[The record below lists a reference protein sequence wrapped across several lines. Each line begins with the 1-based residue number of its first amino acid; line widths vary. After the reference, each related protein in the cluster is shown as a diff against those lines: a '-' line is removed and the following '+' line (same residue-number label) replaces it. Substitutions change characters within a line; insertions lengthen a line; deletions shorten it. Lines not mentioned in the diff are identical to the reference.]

1 MNIEGDSKYKVIK
14 NGTVYVVTDK
24 KLNAMNNK
32 YGMIGLICIGICMI
46 VAVNRFKSYDRSV
59 SVKGLCEKEVMADK
73 VIWPLVYKIVGNDME
88 AIYREITAKNNTVV
102 EYLKSKGIPENEISV
117 AAPNVID
124 LQADRY
130 ASQERNYRYN
140 VTCVITV
147 ASNQVEKVLQLT
159 SQQGEL
165 IAKGVTLVSGD
176 YQYNTIYEFTGLN
189 DIKPQMIEE
198 ATANARQVAQ
208 KFAEDSKSKLG
219 KIKKASQGQ
228 FSVTNRDSNTPYIK
242 NVRVVTSVDYYL
254 R

>member
-1 MNIEGDSKYKVIK
+1 
-14 NGTVYVVTDK
+14 
-24 KLNAMNNK
+24 MNNK
-32 YGMIGLICIGICMI
+32 YTMAGLIFIGICMVI
-46 VAVNRFKSYDRSV
+46 AVNRYKSFDRSV

-88 AIYREITAKNNTVV
+88 AIYKEITAKNGTIVQ
-102 EYLKSKGIPENEISV
+102 YLKEKGIPDSEISV
-117 AAPNVID
+117 AAPNVVD
-124 LQADRY
+124 LKAERY
-130 ASQERNYRYN
+130 SSEERTYRYN

-147 ASNQVEKVLQLT
+147 ASGQVEKVRGLIA
-159 SQQGEL
+159 SQGDL

-189 DIKPQMIEE
+189 EIKPQMIEE

-208 KFAEDSKSKLG
+208 KFAEDSKSRLG
-219 KIKKASQGQ
+219 KIKRASQGQ
-228 FSVTNRDSNTPYIK
+228 FSVTNRDNNTPYIK

>member
-1 MNIEGDSKYKVIK
+1 
-14 NGTVYVVTDK
+14 
-24 KLNAMNNK
+24 MNNK
-32 YGMIGLICIGICMI
+32 YGMYGLIFIGICMVI
-46 VAVNRFKSYDRSV
+46 AVNRYKSFDRSV

-73 VIWPLVYKIVGNDME
+73 VIWPLVYKIVGNNME
-88 AIYREITAKNNTVV
+88 TIYKEATAKNTIVV

-117 AAPNVID
+117 SAPNVVD

-130 ASQERNYRYN
+130 ASQEKSYRYN

-147 ASNQVEKVLQLT
+147 ASRQVEKVLELT
-159 SQQGEL
+159 SKQGEL
-165 IAKGVTLVSGD
+165 ISQGVTLVSGD

-189 DIKPQMIEE
+189 EIKPQMIEE

-208 KFAEDSKSKLG
+208 KFAEDSKSRLG

-228 FSVTNRDSNTPYIK
+228 FTVTNRDSNNPYIK

>member
-1 MNIEGDSKYKVIK
+1 
-14 NGTVYVVTDK
+14 
-24 KLNAMNNK
+24 MNNK
-32 YGMIGLICIGICMI
+32 YGMYGLIFIGICMI
-46 VAVNRFKSYDRSV
+46 VAVNRYKSYDRSV

-73 VIWPLVYKIVGNDME
+73 VIWPLVYKIVGNNME
-88 AIYREITAKNNTVV
+88 TIYKEITVKNNIVV
-102 EYLKSKGIPENEISV
+102 AYLKSKGIPENEISV
-117 AAPNVID
+117 AAPNVVD

-130 ASQERNYRYN
+130 ASHEKSYRYN

-147 ASNQVEKVLQLT
+147 ASRQVEKVLELT
-159 SQQGEL
+159 SKQGEL
-165 IAKGVTLVSGD
+165 ISQGVTLVSGD

-189 DIKPQMIEE
+189 EIKPQMIEE

-208 KFAEDSKSKLG
+208 KFAEDSKSRLG

-228 FSVTNRDSNTPYIK
+228 FTVTNRDSNTPYIK

>member
-1 MNIEGDSKYKVIK
+1 MTVKICDMNS
-14 NGTVYVVTDK
+14 
-24 KLNAMNNK
+24 K
-32 YGMIGLICIGICMI
+32 YGMIGLIFIGMCMI
-46 VAVNRFKSYDRSV
+46 VAVNRYKSFDRSV

-73 VIWPLVYKIVGNDME
+73 VIWPLVYKIVGNNME
-88 AIYREITAKNNTVV
+88 TIYKEITAKNDIVV

-117 AAPNVID
+117 SAPNVVD

-130 ASQERNYRYN
+130 ASQEKSYRYN

-147 ASNQVEKVLQLT
+147 ASRQVEKVLELT
-159 SQQGEL
+159 SKQGEL
-165 IAKGVTLVSGD
+165 ISQGVTLVSGD

-189 DIKPQMIEE
+189 EIKPQMIEE

-208 KFAEDSKSKLG
+208 KFAEDSKSRLG

>member
-1 MNIEGDSKYKVIK
+1 
-14 NGTVYVVTDK
+14 
-24 KLNAMNNK
+24 MNNK
-32 YGMIGLICIGICMI
+32 YTMTGLIFIGICMVI
-46 VAVNRFKSYDRSV
+46 AVNRYKSYDRSV

-73 VIWPLVYKIVGNDME
+73 VIWPLVYKLVGNDME
-88 AIYREITAKNNTVV
+88 AIYREITAKNNIVV
-102 EYLKSKGIPENEISV
+102 GYLKANGIPENEISV
-117 AAPNVID
+117 AAPNVVD
-124 LQADRY
+124 LKAERY
-130 ASQERNYRYN
+130 ASEDRNYRYN

-147 ASNQVEKVLQLT
+147 ASGQVEKVRELT
-159 SQQGEL
+159 ASQGDL

-208 KFAEDSKSKLG
+208 KFAEDSKSRLG
-219 KIKKASQGQ
+219 KIKRASQGQ

>member
-1 MNIEGDSKYKVIK
+1 
-14 NGTVYVVTDK
+14 
-24 KLNAMNNK
+24 MNNK
-32 YGMIGLICIGICMI
+32 FGMIGLIFIGICMVI
-46 VAVNRFKSYDRSV
+46 EVNRYKSYDRSV

-73 VIWPLVYKIVGNDME
+73 VIWPLVYKVVGNNME
-88 AIYREITAKNNTVV
+88 AIYSEITQKNNIVV
-102 EYLKSKGIPENEISV
+102 EYLKSKGIPQEEISV
-117 AAPNVID
+117 SAPNVVD
-124 LQADRY
+124 LKAERY
-130 ASQERNYRYN
+130 ASEERTYRYN
-140 VTCVITV
+140 VTSVITV
-147 ASNQVEKVLQLT
+147 ASRQVEKILILT

-208 KFAEDSKSKLG
+208 KFAEDSKSRLG

-228 FSVTNRDSNTPYIK
+228 FTVTNRDSNTPYIK